1 MDGFFQER
9 AKARKYF
16 LNILN
21 NGDLRE
27 LGDLKRNSEQIKY
40 LLTSLFAIKYILI
53 IPAHREMLEE
63 FIVDIL
69 QEYEEHLENKDN
81 YKLEMKFDIRGDLH
95 YQKSNSNL
103 QVNYDLLV
111 AIGRRKIYNL

>member
-1 MDGFFQER
+1 MDSFFQER

-27 LGDLKRNSEQIKY
+27 IGDLKRNSKQIKQ
-40 LLTSLFAIKYILI
+40 LLISLFAIKYILI

-69 QEYEEHLENKDN
+69 QEYEEHLANKDN
-81 YKLEMKFDIRGDLH
+81 YKLEMKFDRSGNLH
-95 YQKSNSNL
+95 YQRCNSNL